1 MTAATTLPPTP
12 TFEPP
17 THLLK
22 RFTVDEYHKMIQ
34 AGALDEEAR
43 FELLE
48 GWVVYKVTK
57 NPIHDMT
64 VDLVHELLSDRAT
77 GCRVRSQSA
86 ITTADSEPEPDVVV
100 AAGPA
105 IRYKKKHPGPEDI
118 ALVVEVSD
126 SSLARDRDEKLII
139 YARAGIPVYWIVN
152 LQEQV
157 VEVYSDPTGPSVLPT
172 YRATHHFFLND
183 AVPFAVG
190 GQTLPPIP
198 VRDIF
203 P

>member
-1 MTAATTLPPTP
+1 MTVAISLPPTP

-17 THLLK
+17 VHLLK

-48 GWVVYKVTK
+48 GWIVYKVTK

-64 VDLVHELLSDRAT
+64 VDLVHDLLRDRVT
-77 GCRVRSQSA
+77 GWRVRSQSA

-105 IRYKKKHPGPEDI
+105 VQYKEQHPGPKDI

-126 SSLARDRDEKLII
+126 SSLNRDRNEKLII
-139 YARAGIPVYWIVN
+139 YARAAIAVYWIVIR
-152 LQEQV
+152 QEQV
-157 VEVYSDPTGPSVLPT
+157 VEVYTDPTGPSVRPT
-172 YRATHHFFLND
+172 YRGTHHFVLDN
-183 AVPFAVG
+183 AVPLAVG
-190 GQTLPPIP
+190 GKNLPPIP
-198 VRDIF
+198 VREIF